1 VITTQEVRII
11 LDRNQNGLDGR
22 PTVQPG
28 ASLAPGVYWDPDAR
42 ALVPV
47 EATRTAERG
56 YVLLAQRLDITADE
70 LVRELAMGGGGQSGR
85 ARPYHQGARAAGH
98 H

>member
-1 VITTQEVRII
+1 VITTQQVRII

-22 PTVQPG
+22 PTV
-28 ASLAPGVYWDPDAR
+28 DAGGT
-42 ALVPV
+42 LVPGLYWERAGRTVVAV
-47 EATRTAERG
+47 EAARTAERQH
-56 YVLLAQRLDITADE
+56 VLLSHRLDITADE

-85 ARPYHQGARAAGH
+85 PVPYHQGARPAAH

>member
-22 PTVQPG
+22 PVVEAG
-28 ASLAPGVYWDPDAR
+28 ASLAPGLYWDGAAR
-42 ALVPV
+42 TVAAV
-47 EATRTAERG
+47 EATRTADRR
-56 YVLLAQRLDITADE
+56 YVLLSHRLDIAADE
-70 LVRELAMGGGGQSGR
+70 LVRELAMGGGGPSGR
-85 ARPYHQGARAAGH
+85 PVPYHQGARPGAH